1 MENNYEKVI
10 AEYTNEQLIYEQ
22 AIINNQYKTI
32 QAQRKILE
40 EEFKKRLNQK
50 IENKKG

>member
-32 QAQRKILE
+32 QTQKKMLD
-40 EEFKKRLNQK
+40 EEFKRRLNEK
-50 IENKKG
+50 INKKG